1 MSIKMP
7 SKKFPQISVSQETY
21 IAMEN
26 LKYEMKVRSFNDL
39 LGDLIKEHRQKQ
51 EVPSQ

>member
-7 SKKFPQISVSQETY
+7 NKKFPQVSVSRETY

-39 LGDLIKEHRQKQ
+39 LKDLINEHRQRL
-51 EVPSQ
+51 EVPA

>member
-7 SKKFPQISVSQETY
+7 NRKFPQISVSQDTY

-39 LGDLIKEHRQKQ
+39 LKDLINEHRQKQ
-51 EVPSQ
+51 EVPA